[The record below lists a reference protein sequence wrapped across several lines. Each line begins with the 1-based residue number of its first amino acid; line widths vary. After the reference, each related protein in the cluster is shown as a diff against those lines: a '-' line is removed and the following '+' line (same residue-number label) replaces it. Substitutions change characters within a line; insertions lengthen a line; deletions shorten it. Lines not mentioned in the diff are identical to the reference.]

1 MTIKIK
7 DSFSNKKEFYTISDN
22 EVKIYT
28 CGPTVYSNVSIGNL
42 RSFISSDI
50 LKKSLVYLGFNIKD
64 VMNITDVGHL
74 MNDLDEGEDKIQK
87 KSEETGNDIY
97 EIIDNYTKYFFNSIK
112 KVNIKEPSVISKASE
127 NIDSII
133 EIIKILESKGF
144 VYQTS
149 TGVYFDVSKFPEYDN
164 LINQTNK
171 NQKSFAR
178 TGVVVDK
185 TKKNQ
190 QDFRL
195 WQTYYKNHIMQ
206 WDSPWGRGFPGWHIE
221 CSAIIY
227 KYLGENI
234 DIHTSGIDLKL
245 THNVNEI
252 SQSRSAFDGNFVNFW
267 VHSGMLLIDNKKMS
281 KSLNNVYLIE
291 DLEEKNFNPL
301 ALRYLYFNS
310 HYSTTINFTFDSL
323 LSAQNALKKLYEFIA
338 LNKANYDG
346 KSVVNKNYKDLFI
359 KKIEDDLDT
368 PGMLDVLWT
377 MVKDPNLN
385 NSEKITTMLDFD
397 NIFSFN
403 FIDIF
408 NSDVPNDLLELLNL
422 RNKYRL
428 EKDWDNSD
436 KLRDKINSLGYNIID
451 LKDRSFLIK
460 I

>member
-7 DSFSNKKEFYTISDN
+7 DSFSDKKEFYTISGN

-50 LKKSLVYLGFNIKD
+50 LKKSLLYLGFDIKD

-112 KVNIKEPSVISKASE
+112 KVNIKEPSIISKASE

-149 TGVYFDVSKFPEYDN
+149 TGVYFDVSKFPEYNN
-164 LINQTNK
+164 LINQTYK
-171 NQKSFAR
+171 SQKSFAR
-178 TGVVVDK
+178 SSVVIDN

-206 WDSPWGRGFPGWHIE
+206 WDSPWGRGFPGWHVE

-234 DIHTSGIDLKL
+234 DIHTSGVDLKL

-252 SQSRSAFDGNFVNFW
+252 SQSKSAFDGNFVNFW

-281 KSLNNVYLIE
+281 KSLNNIYLIE
-291 DLEEKNFNPL
+291 DLERKNFDPL

-323 LSAQNALKKLYEFIA
+323 LSAQSALKKLYEFIT
-338 LNKANYDG
+338 LNKDNYDT
-346 KSVVNKNYKDLFI
+346 KSVVNKYYKDLFI

-368 PGMLDVLWT
+368 PGMLDVLWS
-377 MVKDPNLN
+377 MIKDTNLN
-385 NSEKITTMLDFD
+385 NSEKIVTMLDFD
-397 NIFSFN
+397 NVFSFN

-408 NSDVPNDLLELLNL
+408 NSDVPEDLLKLLDL

-428 EKDWDNSD
+428 EKDWNNSD
-436 KLRDKINSLGYNIID
+436 KIRNKINSLGYNVMD
-451 LKDRSFLIK
+451 LKDKSFLIK